1 MRYERTEDILRL
13 VLLLQTHATGLSL
26 ADIQEEFGVSCR
38 IAERMRGAIVRLFPT
53 NIEYYDGADKQR
65 RWK

>member
-38 IAERMRGAIVRLFPT
+38 IAERMRG
-53 NIEYYDGADKQR
+53 QS
-65 RWK
+65 